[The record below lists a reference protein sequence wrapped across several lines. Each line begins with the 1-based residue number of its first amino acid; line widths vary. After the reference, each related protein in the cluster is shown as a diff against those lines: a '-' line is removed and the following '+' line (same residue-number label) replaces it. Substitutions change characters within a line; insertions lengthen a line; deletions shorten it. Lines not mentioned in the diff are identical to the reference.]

1 MLLFFLF
8 FLCLLQS
15 PEYLSF
21 FQCFMFFPL
30 SEDYDMTLQVHS
42 CCLCYLVSSE
52 LARKEQAELTSDP
65 EEESLMNTEVTSTH
79 TSPERHSQELQSE
92 PFNEL
97 MNNTNTNSNNSFQE
111 DSELDHSPHR
121 PQSPSEDKETTSH
134 GPISPEQLPWN
145 GRNAS

>member
-1 MLLFFLF
+1 
-8 FLCLLQS
+8 
-15 PEYLSF
+15 
-21 FQCFMFFPL
+21 
-30 SEDYDMTLQVHS
+30 MTLDVLFA
-42 CCLCYLVSSE
+42 CVLISSE
-52 LARKEQAELTSDP
+52 LASKERAELNTDP
-65 EEESLMNTEVTSTH
+65 EEMEESQMKTEVTLTH

>member
-1 MLLFFLF
+1 
-8 FLCLLQS
+8 
-15 PEYLSF
+15 
-21 FQCFMFFPL
+21 
-30 SEDYDMTLQVHS
+30 
-42 CCLCYLVSSE
+42 
-52 LARKEQAELTSDP
+52 
-65 EEESLMNTEVTSTH
+65 MNTEVTSTH

>member
-1 MLLFFLF
+1 
-8 FLCLLQS
+8 
-15 PEYLSF
+15 
-21 FQCFMFFPL
+21 MFFPL

-97 MNNTNTNSNNSFQE
+97 MNNTNSNNSSQE
-111 DSELDHSPHR
+111 DSELDHHPHSSLSPC
-121 PQSPSEDKETTSH
+121 EDKETTSP
-134 GPISPEQLPWN
+134 GSISPEHLPWN
-145 GRNAS
+145 GRNVS